1 MGQKLSVKRQRSV
14 DETLQHGGGGGEI
27 KTSGVEW
34 GYHESYKPLN
44 DAMGGDSSIRTE
56 AMTLKQRI

>member
-14 DETLQHGGGGGEI
+14 DETLQHGGGGGN
-27 KTSGVEW
+27 KNVWGGV
-34 GYHESYKPLN
+34 GYHKSYKPLN